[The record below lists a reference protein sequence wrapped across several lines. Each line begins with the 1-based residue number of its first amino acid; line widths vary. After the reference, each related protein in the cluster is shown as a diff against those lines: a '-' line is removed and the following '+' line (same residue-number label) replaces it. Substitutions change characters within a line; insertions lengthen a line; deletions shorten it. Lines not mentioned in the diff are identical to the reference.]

1 MSRDLQPEYQTVSEL
16 TFQIKNLLNEEYP
29 DVLVRGEVSGL
40 STPRSGHRY
49 FNLKDDSAQLAAV
62 IWRGRAAAMRYLPEE
77 GDDVICEGYI
87 DVYPARG
94 SYQLIVQA
102 VQPVGQ
108 GALQI
113 AFQRL
118 YEKLKQEGLF
128 EPARKRPLPPHPR
141 HVAVMTSPTGAA
153 IHDFLNVVRR
163 RWPALRVTI
172 IPVKVQGEGAAEQIA
187 AALNRIRTMPDCP
200 FDLLVLTR
208 GGGSIEDLWCFNEE
222 IVCRAL
228 AACPIP
234 TVTAVGH
241 EIDTTLVDFVAD
253 LRALTPTEAGER
265 IVPDWRDLQRHLAQY
280 RQRLVRLLRD
290 RIRSDRTRVD
300 TISRHSILARPLDN
314 IRYLSESVDRISETL
329 AQALPRRTEQLRREL
344 ARCSSILNTAFIRL
358 LPNARDRLNRLVR
371 TSAISRP
378 KQIIDQRQRP
388 LQDLAMRLSDRTRHA
403 LEQRAHRLETVG
415 ARLHA
420 FSPLGVL
427 KRGYSLTLDADGN
440 PVRSWRNVQIGD
452 TITTRVADGRLTSR
466 VESTAPE
473 PEDGQEEKD

>member
-1 MSRDLQPEYQTVSEL
+1 
-16 TFQIKNLLNEEYP
+16 
-29 DVLVRGEVSGL
+29 
-40 STPRSGHRY
+40 
-49 FNLKDDSAQLAAV
+49 
-62 IWRGRAAAMRYLPEE
+62 MRYLPED

-128 EPARKRPLPPHPR
+128 DQERKRPLPTHPR
-141 HVAVMTSPTGAA
+141 HVAVITSPTGAA

-163 RWPALRVTI
+163 RWPALQVTI
-172 IPVKVQGEGAAEQIA
+172 IPVKVQGDGAAQQIA
-187 AALNRIRTMPDCP
+187 AALNRIRNMPDCP

-234 TVTAVGH
+234 TVSAVGH

-253 LRALTPTEAGER
+253 MRALTPTEAGER
-265 IVPDWRDLQRHLAQY
+265 IVPDWRELQRHLDQY
-280 RQRLVRLLRD
+280 RQRMYRLLRD
-290 RIRSDRTRVD
+290 RVRADRGRVD
-300 TISRHSILARPLDN
+300 AIARHSSLARPLEN
-314 IRYLSESVDRISETL
+314 IRYLSESIDRISETL
-329 AQALPRRTEQLRREL
+329 ARVLPRRTEQLRREL
-344 ARCSSILNTAFIRL
+344 ARCSSILNTSFIRM

-371 TSAISRP
+371 TPAISRP
-378 KQIIDQRQRP
+378 RLIVAQRQQP
-388 LQDLAMRLSDRTRHA
+388 LDELAKRLSDRMQSVAQQRKHE
-403 LEQRAHRLETVG
+403 LENVT

-420 FSPLGVL
+420 FNPLGVL
-427 KRGYSLTLDADGN
+427 KRGYSLTMDANGS
-440 PVRSWRNVQIGD
+440 PVRSWRDVQIGD
-452 TITTRVADGRLTSR
+452 TITTHLADGRLTSR

-473 PEDGQEEKD
+473 SEDGQEEKD